1 MTEFEKRMIAYCDSN
16 HDLCAA
22 MVRELERLNKNLEGS
37 KYVSQSKAAEYLG
50 RSERTLLSMRQNG
63 TLKEGKHWVRKTP
76 TKETSHVLY
85 DLASCEEVLLRSQAT
100 TNP

>member
-1 MTEFEKRMIAYCDSN
+1 MSTQYLRSIAKSLESISRSLEK
-16 HDLCAA
+16 
-22 MVRELERLNKNLEGS
+22 LEGS

>member
-1 MTEFEKRMIAYCDSN
+1 MSTQYLRSIAKSLESISRSLEK
-16 HDLCAA
+16 
-22 MVRELERLNKNLEGS
+22 LEGS

-50 RSERTLLSMRQNG
+50 RSERTLLSMRQNN

>member
-1 MTEFEKRMIAYCDSN
+1 MSTQYLRSIAKS
-16 HDLCAA
+16 
-22 MVRELERLNKNLEGS
+22 LESISKSLKKLEGS

-63 TLKEGKHWVRKTP
+63 TLKEGEHWVRKTP

-85 DLASCEEVLLRSQAT
+85 DLASCEEVLLRRQAT

>member
-1 MTEFEKRMIAYCDSN
+1 MSTQYLRSIAKS
-16 HDLCAA
+16 
-22 MVRELERLNKNLEGS
+22 LESISKSLKNLEGS

-63 TLKEGKHWVRKTP
+63 TLKEGEHWVRKTP